1 MIGGLIAG
9 GESLFGGVTSGITGL
24 VTKPIQEG
32 KKTGALGFM
41 KGVGMGIAGVAVKPV
56 LGLTDGLSSIAS
68 GLNQQINND
77 TGSIAA
83 QQIRPVRTFEVIDPL
98 DLSYQLLVP
107 LDLYSANVQSLI
119 RRLAIQGD
127 YEDLFLDCCGLG
139 YAIDDVSQK
148 LDSTASFAIAL
159 STSFIFCL
167 SNTYSVLWKVS
178 YSIVSH
184 VAYRFMDMHQRHTVD
199 FVLYGA
205 KDRRGSSSSISIS
218 SISSSNSSDIRS
230 VVCASS
236 SSTYKLYQMIT
247 KFSHLLGNPSK
258 LVPIEQLNLMEKK
271 KDVNLNTVTIHESSS
286 SSSGVLK
293 DDDGWNSIQQEDI
306 MHKTESSAG
315 VISPYEFP
323 AASPYC
329 FPSIAMSDADII
341 SIAEHSL
348 LSLIVPT
355 NHDTS
360 SSSSSEVVMTAAAF
374 YRDVDRSIWQLLS
387 NWKSNHSFMHMRRC
401 SVCLVINN
409 SRNDVQFSEYELKE
423 GRSYHIFSVGQGSYD
438 HESGTLI
445 GHGGSMVAFV
455 YGKVPSVVDLS
466 HVKLKL
472 HCTAF
477 SAMISTRKH
486 RTSCISN
493 DGYLASFVHKIDNS
507 DMWSKSV
514 IEISS

>member
-1 MIGGLIAG
+1 MISGLIAG
-9 GESLFGGVTSGITGL
+9 GESLFDGVTSGITGL

-41 KGVGMGIAGVAVKPV
+41 KGMGMGIAGVAVKPV

-77 TGSIAA
+77 NGSTAA
-83 QQIRPVRTFEVIDPL
+83 QQIRPMRTFEVIDPL

-119 RRLAIQGD
+119 LRLALQND
-127 YEDLFLDCCGLG
+127 YEDVFLDCCGLG
-139 YAIDDVSQK
+139 YDINDTSQRC
-148 LDSTASFAIAL
+148 DPTAAFAIAL

-178 YSIVSH
+178 YSIISH
-184 VAYRFMDMHQRHTVD
+184 ASYRIVDGHQQRHTVD

-205 KDRRGSSSSISIS
+205 KDRRGGSSSRSSSS
-218 SISSSNSSDIRS
+218 SSSSSSDIRS
-230 VVCASS
+230 VVCASRS
-236 SSTYKLYQMIT
+236 SACKLYQMIT

-258 LVPIEQLNLMEKK
+258 LIPIEQLNLMEKRV
-271 KDVNLNTVTIHESSS
+271 DNLNTALNESNSSS
-286 SSSGVLK
+286 VVK
-293 DDDGWNSIQQEDI
+293 DDDGWSRIQQRLDI
-306 MHKTESSAG
+306 MHNTESSTTT
-315 VISPYEFP
+315 SQYEFP
-323 AASPYC
+323 ATCPYY
-329 FPSIAMSDADII
+329 FPSLTMSDADII
-341 SIAEHSL
+341 STAEHSL
-348 LSLIVPT
+348 LSLVVPIEHT
-355 NHDTS
+355 
-360 SSSSSEVVMTAAAF
+360 SSSEVMTAF
-374 YRDVDRSIWQLLS
+374 YREVDRSIWQLLS
-387 NWKSNHSFMHMRRC
+387 SWRSNHSFMHMRRC

-409 SRNDVQFSEYELKE
+409 SRNNIQFTEYELKE
-423 GRSYHIFSVGQGSYD
+423 GRSYHIFSVGQDSYD
-438 HESGTLI
+438 HDSGTLL
-445 GHGGSMVAFV
+445 GQGGSMVTFV

-486 RTSCISN
+486 RTTCMSN
-493 DGYLASFVHKIDNS
+493 DGYLANFVHKIDTS
-507 DMWSKSV
+507 DLWSKSV